1 MSAPARGGEP
11 PLDEG
16 RYALFLQLLDAL
28 DEGCRLMEVYDALP
42 HRYGGETLYQAESH
56 TIQLIGRRPG
66 ITVSALA
73 AQLQKTPSACSQMV
87 RRLREKGWVTQAKNA
102 RNNREQNLG
111 LTAHGWV
118 IFENHERFDR
128 ECYQRSCR
136 RLADFTDAQ
145 LQTYLAVQARLNE
158 SFRQDVERS
167 RRDFSE
173 IPEK

>member
-1 MSAPARGGEP
+1 METPIE
-11 PLDEG
+11 EG

-28 DEGCRLMEVYDALP
+28 DEGCRLMEVYDAMP

-56 TIQLIGRRPG
+56 TIALIGRSPG
-66 ITVSALA
+66 ITVTDLA
-73 AQLQKTPSACSQMV
+73 ARLQKTPSACSQMV

-111 LTAHGWV
+111 LTEHGWV

-128 ECYQRSCR
+128 ECHQRSCR
-136 RLADFTDAQ
+136 NLAAFSDEE
-145 LQTYLAVQARLNE
+145 LRTYLAVQEHLNA